1 MSRYP
6 VPAQE
11 TRLEL
16 TVLNSRFIATL
27 APVFSVEEAKAF
39 IARVKAEFPDASHNV
54 PAYLVGYGG
63 SVTAHCTDAGEPSG
77 TAGRPM
83 LAVLRGSG
91 LGDVAVVVT
100 RYFGGTLLGTGG
112 LVRAYSDA
120 VRLVVENTPRAE
132 KVLAHTVMLGFGY
145 SYVERMRRLV
155 AAHHGQVLDEDF
167 AAEVTLTARF
177 AVEHLEA
184 FQQALSEL
192 TEGRVQAE
200 VVETGTVLL
209 PCAAPAKT
217 AAQYIK
223 APAGGLRMM
232 QDEFIRQ
239 TTPPGSTPPPRA
251 APGTVHP
258 TPPGLPRSPAPPP
271 TGICPPG
278 WGAT

>member
-11 TRLEL
+11 TRIEL

-27 APVFSVEEAKAF
+27 APVFSVDEARAF

-54 PAYLVGYGG
+54 PAYLVGYGD

-209 PCAAPAKT
+209 P
-217 AAQYIK
+217 YS
-223 APAGGLRMM
+223 
-232 QDEFIRQ
+232 E
-239 TTPPGSTPPPRA
+239 
-251 APGTVHP
+251 
-258 TPPGLPRSPAPPP
+258 
-271 TGICPPG
+271 
-278 WGAT
+278 